1 MRWLYPVQLALIGW
15 VVFHLWHGMPFLA
28 LISGSFFAI
37 YLKSLWYW
45 RRDSRAAQPIAALV
59 RDATWR
65 HVGVT
70 VLGGVAHL
78 STLAVL
84 VDGETVV
91 LRVPSLHGP
100 HRTQL
105 RRQQQA
111 WLVGPDAGGVAA
123 VRIDGSH
130 EAHPATRVPA
140 PTGRRAIPKAE
151 QVDPTLAWALHL
163 RSRARRPLTPL
174 VLAAVFATPVFTR
187 GTDLGLPAILVVSCL
202 FSLTLTWSN
211 FTAWRLWPA
220 WRLPGLVRRG
230 GWVSAQVAV
239 EPLPPSGQPRGGLT
253 ARLTLPGGAT
263 AVAVMPFV
271 LFDVVGTFTELGW
284 LSVAGEVRPG
294 RWVAL
299 GYPGYPVLAIAKI
312 TSVDGTP

>member
-1 MRWLYPVQLALIGW
+1 
-15 VVFHLWHGMPFLA
+15 MPLLA

-78 STLAVL
+78 TTLAVL
-84 VDGETVV
+84 VDGATVV
-91 LRVPSLHGP
+91 LRVPSLYGA

-111 WLVGPDAGGVAA
+111 WLVGPDADGVAA
-123 VRIDGSH
+123 LRIDGSH
-130 EAHPATRVPA
+130 EAHPATTVPA

-151 QVDPTLAWALHL
+151 QVEPTLAWALHL
-163 RSRARRPLTPL
+163 RRLARRPLTTL
-174 VLAAVFATPVFTR
+174 VLAAVFATPVFT
-187 GTDLGLPAILVVSCL
+187 GDTDLGLPAILIVSCL

-211 FTAWRLWPA
+211 FTAWCLWPA
-220 WRLPGLVRRG
+220 WRLPRLVRRG
-230 GWVSAQVAV
+230 GWVTAQVAA
-239 EPLPPSGQPRGGLT
+239 EPLPAGARSSRGAT
-253 ARLTLPGGAT
+253 ARLTLPGGTT
-263 AVAVMPFV
+263 AVAAMPYV

-284 LSVAGEVRPG
+284 LSVAGEVKRG

-299 GYPGYPVLAIAKI
+299 GYPGYPVLTIAKI
-312 TSVDGTP
+312 TSVDGTA